1 MIEFRLLDGE
11 NAYEAVG
18 EYVRSYWEH
27 ETCEDTVVSMET
39 SYDGI
44 KWVHIVEVVEPEYC
58 SEPIWLNDW
67 WEGEKYIQ
75 LLGICGVSDLD
86 IYGGLYEDDFR
97 D

>member
-1 MIEFRLLDGE
+1 MIEFRLSDGE

-18 EYVRSYWEH
+18 EYVRKYWEH

-44 KWVHIVEVVEPEYC
+44 KWVHIVEIVEPEFF

-86 IYGGLYEDDFR
+86 IYGGLYEDDFS